1 MPAGCD
7 LSHVLG
13 TALLSTVDDQLMSL
27 LDSDQAA
34 VRWVDDYKFGVDNPD
49 YADHVLDE
57 LARGSL
63 ADLQLALHPDK
74 TKVVPSRR
82 YVSLRMSGTGRIDDG
97 DEEVEP
103 IAAAE
108 LRRRLSAMPPM
119 QPLGKED
126 SRSLLEGAEGDEA
139 AMVLAEHAPQ
149 LLAGNYRKLPVRLRQ
164 LAGEPL
170 PEEITNL
177 LLYSLAHGIEPS
189 SPTDGEAAY
198 VLSYLVHEPGAEIGA
213 SGRHHLKAIATNSR
227 RTERTR
233 ATAAWTLASETD
245 DFERTLLEQ
254 VGGMSPLAARGIL
267 AAAHRAG
274 AKPRT
279 EHWAA
284 GAIAA

>member
-1 MPAGCD
+1 M
-7 LSHVLG
+7 
-13 TALLSTVDDQLMSL
+13 
-27 LDSDQAA
+27 
-34 VRWVDDYKFGVDNPD
+34 
-49 YADHVLDE
+49 
-57 LARGSL
+57 
-63 ADLQLALHPDK
+63 QLALHPDK
-74 TKVVPSRR
+74 TNAVPSRR

-119 QPLGKED
+119 QSLGKED

-139 AMVLAEHAPQ
+139 AMVLAEHAP

-227 RTERTR
+227 RTERTW
-233 ATAAWTLASETD
+233 ATAAWTLASETDDFETD